1 MRARVRRRVTWIIT
15 LSALLPLLSVWVLV
29 LYISYQAEEQS
40 AQRQQVALTDL
51 AAEDFRR
58 FLFNTT
64 IELQDVAENI
74 ARETDPQTITAQ
86 QLSTL
91 GLFRSSFAEVAIYSA
106 AGQRQVASSRFGD
119 PTLPMSLTGAQLL
132 ADLSTR
138 RVSFADPPS
147 FTGTISRKLA
157 PQEIPRFR
165 VATQLLSSNN
175 QVLFLVADVSMQRIW
190 TSTTRIETAAEMRVL
205 ILTEQGDLISAA
217 KIESLLEH
225 PEMRGIPL
233 LGSEATVATYK
244 SVFGEEVLGV
254 RTSIEPVDWILVV
267 ERPLEVI
274 YGNVGRLAVS
284 LLMIIFIAT
293 PIVIGVGWYVGRR
306 IAGPIQTLYAGVTR
320 FSENPNNFEPVL
332 LDTHDE
338 LSSLAGAFNTM
349 ASGLNA
355 SQKRLAN
362 LNEELEAQV
371 VGRTSELHNALAEV
385 QAQNL
390 AQERLLDT
398 VRRLSMPSIPI
409 TKHMVVMPLVG
420 EFSAD
425 RANDIST
432 TLLLTIEQER
442 AKIVILDITGVPVV
456 DNIVARAI
464 LDAAQAARLLGAQ
477 VILAGIRP
485 DMAETLVNLHIN
497 LGMIE
502 SAATLEQAFK
512 RGMEYLRV
520 NRLS

>member
-29 LYISYQAEEQS
+29 LVISYRAEQES
-40 AQRQQVALTDL
+40 AERQQVALTDL

-64 IELQDVAENI
+64 IELQDIAENI
-74 ARETDPQTITAQ
+74 ARETDPQTITTQELA
-86 QLSTL
+86 TF
-91 GLFRSSFAEVAIYSA
+91 GLFRSSFAEIAIYSA
-106 AGQRQVASSRFGD
+106 DGQRRIANSRFGD
-119 PTLPMSLTGAQLL
+119 PTLPVSLNGSQLL
-132 ADLSTR
+132 TDLSTR
-138 RVSFADPPS
+138 RVAFADPAS
-147 FTGTISRKLA
+147 FTGTLSRKLA

-175 QVLFLVADVSMQRIW
+175 QTLFLVADVSMQRIW
-190 TSTTRIETAAEMRVL
+190 TSTTRIENAAEMRVL
-205 ILTEQGDLISAA
+205 ILSKQGDLISAA

-225 PEMRGIPL
+225 PSMRELPL
-233 LGSEATVATYK
+233 LGTEATVATYQ

-274 YGNVGRLAVS
+274 YANVGRLAVS
-284 LLMIIFIAT
+284 LLLVIFIAA
-293 PIVIGVGWYVGRR
+293 PIVIAVGWYVGKR
-306 IAGPIQTLYAGVTR
+306 IAGPIQKLYAGVTQ
-320 FSENPNNFEPVL
+320 FSQNPTTFEPVI
-332 LDTHDE
+332 LDTRDE
-338 LSSLAGAFNTM
+338 LASLAGAFNTM

-371 VGRTSELHNALAEV
+371 VSRTSELHSALAEV
-385 QAQNL
+385 QAQNV

-425 RANDIST
+425 RANEIST
-432 TLLLTIEQER
+432 TLLMTIEQER
-442 AKIVILDITGVPVV
+442 AKIVIMDITGVPVV

-464 LDAAQAARLLGAQ
+464 LEAAQAARLLGAQ

-485 DMAETLVNLHIN
+485 DMAETLVNLHID
-497 LGMIE
+497 LRTVE
-502 SAATLEQAFK
+502 SAATLAQAFK
-512 RGMEYLRV
+512 RGMEYLQI